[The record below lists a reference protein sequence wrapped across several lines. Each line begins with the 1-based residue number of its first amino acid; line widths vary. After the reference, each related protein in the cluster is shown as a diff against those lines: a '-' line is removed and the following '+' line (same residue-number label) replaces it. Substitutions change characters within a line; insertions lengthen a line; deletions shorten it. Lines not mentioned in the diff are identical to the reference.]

1 MPWTLPPAG
10 HVNEGEAVA
19 HEVVAHVDDII
30 FRKENDGVAVSVARW
45 KMQGAN
51 VLTVQVHGD
60 VVVKRDDRQGR
71 LLRGFIF
78 HLHGAAI
85 SGHAAGFQALAHIVL
100 CDHRGTRVAEW
111 RIPAGVVAVVVS
123 VNDEAHRLVRNFQIL
138 QRGLDFFRQRSE
150 LIVHNEDAVL
160 AHGRGDISAL
170 AFQHVDVAGNLGRFD
185 LNRGP
190 VWRLLLRH
198 GRLPASQ
205 RRANQYDPHPS
216 PRRLAHLAP
225 PQECARDSII
235 EISVQ

>member
-1 MPWTLPPAG
+1 MKASSLTKSPFHFAQGVRIFSCFIWSRVLLSLRAFCTRTEVSFSILVKARTSSRFESAPWPGITFTSGGNCAVAFSIASIMPWTLPPAG

-71 LLRGFIF
+71 LLRWFIF

-111 RIPAGVVAVVVS
+111 RIPAGVVAVVVG
-123 VNDEAHRLVRNFQIL
+123 VNDEAHRLVRNFPIL
-138 QRGLDFFRQRSE
+138 QPGLGFFSHRS
-150 LIVHNEDAVL
+150 
-160 AHGRGDISAL
+160 
-170 AFQHVDVAGNLGRFD
+170 
-185 LNRGP
+185 
-190 VWRLLLRH
+190 
-198 GRLPASQ
+198 
-205 RRANQYDPHPS
+205 
-216 PRRLAHLAP
+216 
-225 PQECARDSII
+225 
-235 EISVQ
+235 